1 MKDAIPPEMYSCT
14 QLVDDRWD
22 DYFAKSDDIR
32 ERYAAELEDIK
43 ADNLQQQWYQDY
55 MTKVWDAGFG
65 TDEDAYEA
73 QWKRTLEYYE
83 KHYN

>member
-1 MKDAIPPEMYSCT
+1 MYSST
-14 QLVDDRWD
+14 QQVDDKWEE
-22 DYFAKSDDIR
+22 YFAKSDSIR

-43 ADNLQQQWYQDY
+43 ADDLQQQWYNDY

-73 QWKRTLEYYE
+73 AWSRTIKYYE
-83 KHYN
+83 EHYNQYSS